1 MSLRNR
7 VTWDGYSFS
16 ASLAESLE
24 EANCYFRASEMGWCD
39 LGWDDEENDLTI
51 KWTEEGSRLMREAWE
66 KQNGKD

>member
-1 MSLRNR
+1 MSL
-7 VTWDGYSFS
+7 S
-16 ASLAESLE
+16 ESLE
-24 EANCYFRASEMGWCD
+24 EANCYFRASERGWCD

>member
-24 EANCYFRASEMGWCD
+24 EANCYFRAFELGWCD

-51 KWTEEGSRLMREAWE
+51 RWTEEGSKLMREAWE
-66 KQNGKD
+66 KQNGED

>member
-24 EANCYFRASEMGWCD
+24 EAMCYLRASEMGWCD

-51 KWTEEGSRLMREAWE
+51 RWTEEGNRLMREAWE
-66 KQNGKD
+66 KQNGED

>member
-7 VTWDGYSFS
+7 VTRDGYNFNT
-16 ASLAESLE
+16 SLAESLE
-24 EANCYFRASEMGWCD
+24 EATCYFRASEMGWCD